1 MDEQFKSFNMTSAR
15 HILAISARPGIRPEP
30 CARALSGLLLI
41 TP

>member
-1 MDEQFKSFNMTSAR
+1 MTSAR
-15 HILAISARPGIRPEP
+15 HIFINAAHPGIRPEP